1 MFRHAWNKAKRH
13 GRRALG
19 HAVAFAGHVD
29 RALGTAAKYY
39 GHLAPVVLPIARE
52 MGHGAL
58 ADQIHHGATTV
69 FRAREHGHAVGNAIR
84 EARSK

>member
-1 MFRHAWNKAKRH
+1 MFRHAWNRARHH
-13 GRRALG
+13 GRRVLG
-19 HAVAFAGHVD
+19 HAIDAATHVD

-39 GHLAPVVLPIARE
+39 NYLAPVVLPIARQ
-52 MGHGAL
+52 HGYGEI

-69 FRAREHGHAVGNAIR
+69 FSAQGHGRAVGNAIR

>member
-1 MFRHAWNKAKRH
+1 MFRHAWGRAKYH

-19 HAVAFAGHVD
+19 HAMTAAGHVD
-29 RALGTAAKYY
+29 RALGTAAKYVS
-39 GHLAPVVLPIARE
+39 HLAPVVLPIARHAGYGE
-52 MGHGAL
+52 I

-69 FRAREHGHAVGNAIR
+69 FKAREHGAAVGNAIR